1 MVVVVSLGLDFV
13 VVLLCEPF
21 DAGAAVATDVVAR
34 LDDDED
40 VVDIED
46 AVADDG
52 DDGDSEVDDAT
63 ATAVASEDEDGDC
76 CSRCC

>member
-1 MVVVVSLGLDFV
+1 MVVVVVVSLGLDFV
-13 VVLLCEPF
+13 VLLPCDLF
-21 DAGAAVATDVVAR
+21 DAGAVATVVVAR

-40 VVDIED
+40 VDIED

-52 DDGDSEVDDAT
+52 NDGDSEVDDAT

>member
-1 MVVVVSLGLDFV
+1 MVVAVSLGLDFV
-13 VVLLCEPF
+13 VLLLCELF
-21 DAGAAVATDVVAR
+21 DAAAAVATDVAAR

-40 VVDIED
+40 VDIED

-52 DDGDSEVDDAT
+52 NDGDSEVDEAT
-63 ATAVASEDEDGDC
+63 ATTVASEDEDGNC